1 LTIAHP
7 RSLTQPTKLPLSTSA
22 PQSVQRS
29 PFVTGLKSM
38 MEARRHSK
46 LYYSKKGFSRV
57 VRVSGVN
64 RNPMKVGACVG
75 LVRTAGGR
83 GRRVLSVG
91 RRAWLLV

>member
-1 LTIAHP
+1 MP
-7 RSLTQPTKLPLSTSA
+7 PPNPA

-46 LYYSKKGFSRV
+46 LYYSKKGFSRA

-64 RNPMKVGACVG
+64 RNPMKVGNT
-75 LVRTAGGR
+75 R
-83 GRRVLSVG
+83 S
-91 RRAWLLV
+91 